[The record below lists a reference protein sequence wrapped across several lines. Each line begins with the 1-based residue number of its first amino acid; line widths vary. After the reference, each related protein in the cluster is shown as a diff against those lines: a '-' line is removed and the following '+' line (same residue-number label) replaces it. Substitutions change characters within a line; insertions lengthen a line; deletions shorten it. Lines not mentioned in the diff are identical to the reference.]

1 MDNIDKAQL
10 LQLFSLQ
17 KKSFSLDQYPDYSL
31 RKDKLKRLY
40 SALLKHEEALIDAVS
55 DDFGHRSANET
66 WLSEIFQVTSTIKYV
81 LKHLRSWMTKDKR
94 HTSMIFKPAKN
105 HVYYQPVG
113 VVGIMVPWNYP
124 ILLSLSPLIYALAA
138 GNRVCIKLSEHT
150 PKTNRVIMEICKR
163 AFNIDEVAVVTG
175 GATVA
180 QSFSELPFDHLFF
193 TGSTA
198 IGKKVM
204 QAAAKNLTPVTLEL
218 GGKSPL
224 IINKDFPLKKAAKM
238 ITFAKGLNAGQ
249 TCIAPDY
256 VFVHAQ
262 KIEAF
267 TAEMN
272 MAFNEMYPQYMCND
286 DYSSV
291 INEAQFN
298 RLQAYIE
305 EAKGQGIKVI
315 ALDEC
320 KAKNDHNRKI
330 PITLLL
336 NPTRD
341 LQVMQDEIF
350 GPLLP
355 VLSYQSIEKVI
366 SYINQKPQS
375 LAAYLLSYDRTEQE
389 YINRNI
395 ISGGMCIND
404 VLNHIAQHDLPFGG
418 VGNSGMGRYHGFEGF
433 KTFSNAKAICQRGR
447 LNSALWLYPPYGQRF
462 SWFRKFFKG

>member
-1 MDNIDKAQL
+1 MDNIDKTYL
-10 LQLFSLQ
+10 LKLVSLQ
-17 KKSFSLDQYPDYSL
+17 KKAFSLDQYPDYAL

-40 SALLKHEEALIDAVS
+40 SVLLKHEQALIDAVS

-66 WLSEIFQVTSTIKYV
+66 WLSEIFQVTSTIKYA
-81 LKHLRSWMTKDKR
+81 LKSLRSWMAKEKR
-94 HTSMIFKPAKN
+94 HTSIIFKPAKN
-105 HVYYQPVG
+105 YVYYQPVG

-150 PKTNRVIMEICKR
+150 PKTNRVMMEICKR

-175 GATVA
+175 DATVA

-198 IGKKVM
+198 IGRKVM
-204 QAAAKNLTPVTLEL
+204 QAATKNLTPVTLEL

-224 IINKDFPLKKAAKM
+224 IISQNFPLKKAAKM

-256 VFVHAQ
+256 IFVHAQ
-262 KIEAF
+262 KLEAF
-267 TAEMN
+267 VTEMEV
-272 MAFNEMYPQYMCND
+272 AFKEMYPQYMTND

-291 INEAQFN
+291 MNEAQFN
-298 RLQAYIE
+298 RLQGYID
-305 EAKGQGIKVI
+305 EAKDQGVKVVV
-315 ALDEC
+315 LDEL
-320 KAKNDHNRKI
+320 KATNDHSRKM
-330 PITLLL
+330 PISLLL
-336 NPTRD
+336 NPKSD
-341 LQVMQDEIF
+341 LQVMQDEVF

-355 VLSYQSIEKVI
+355 VLSYQSIEEVI
-366 SYINQKPQS
+366 SYINQKPRP

-447 LNSALWLYPPYGQRF
+447 FNSALWLYPPYGQRF
-462 SWFRKFFKG
+462 SWFRKFLKG

>member
-1 MDNIDKAQL
+1 MDNIDKKQL

-17 KKSFSLDQYPDYSL
+17 KKSFSLDQYPDYAL
-31 RKDKLKRLY
+31 RKDKIKRLY
-40 SALLKHEEALIDAVS
+40 SVLLKYEKALIDAVS

-81 LKHLRSWMTKDKR
+81 LKSLRSWMTKEKR

-105 HVYYQPVG
+105 YVYYQPVG

-150 PKTNRVIMEICKR
+150 PKTNRVMMDICKR
-163 AFNIDEVAVVTG
+163 TFNIDEVAIVTG
-175 GATVA
+175 GVEVA

-193 TGSTA
+193 TGSTT
-198 IGKKVM
+198 IGKKIM

-224 IINKDFPLKKAAKM
+224 IISQNFPLKKAATM

-262 KIEAF
+262 KVEAF
-267 TAEMN
+267 VAEMSE
-272 MAFNEMYPQYMCND
+272 AFKEMYPQYMRND

-291 INEAQFN
+291 INEVQFN
-298 RLQAYIE
+298 RLQEYIE
-305 EAKGQGIKVI
+305 EAKGRGVKVI

-320 KAKNDHNRKI
+320 EAKNDHNRKI

-336 NPTRD
+336 NPKHD
-341 LQVMQDEIF
+341 LQVMQNEIF

-355 VLSYQSIEKVI
+355 VLSYQSIEEVI
-366 SYINQKPQS
+366 SYINQKPQP
-375 LAAYLLSYDRTEQE
+375 LAAYILSYDRTEQE

-433 KTFSNAKAICQRGR
+433 KTFSNAKSICQRGR